1 MSFGPKFPEILVEW
15 IAHNVSNIIFFTQY
29 PLTPSREEVLRIYKM
44 VNKGKMLQSLL
55 IMYVDNGLQ
64 GLTAFIFLT
73 VHNAKKFLS
82 LQLSQ
87 TSQAISAEFNHMLRT
102 QTLARKRKKVISEI
116 FATEKTYQEH
126 LHAITSVSMIIIQ
139 QFFKISDS
147 YIIIS

>member
-1 MSFGPKFPEILVEW
+1 MWIKWTSRVNSIL
-15 IAHNVSNIIFFTQY
+15 F
-29 PLTPSREEVLRIYKM
+29 
-44 VNKGKMLQSLL
+44 
-55 IMYVDNGLQ
+55 
-64 GLTAFIFLT
+64 FLT

-126 LHAITSVSMIIIQ
+126 LHAITSVSMIIIEQ
-139 QFFKISDS
+139 YLKIS
-147 YIIIS
+147 YKCV

>member
-1 MSFGPKFPEILVEW
+1 
-15 IAHNVSNIIFFTQY
+15 
-29 PLTPSREEVLRIYKM
+29 
-44 VNKGKMLQSLL
+44 
-55 IMYVDNGLQ
+55 MYVDNGLHF
-64 GLTAFIFLT
+64 TFLT

-126 LHAITSVSMIIIQ
+126 LRAITSVSMIIIQ

>member
-1 MSFGPKFPEILVEW
+1 
-15 IAHNVSNIIFFTQY
+15 
-29 PLTPSREEVLRIYKM
+29 
-44 VNKGKMLQSLL
+44 
-55 IMYVDNGLQ
+55 MYVDNGLK
-64 GLTAFIFLT
+64 GLTAFHFFLT

-126 LHAITSVSMIIIQ
+126 LHAITSVSMIIIEQ
-139 QFFKISDS
+139 
-147 YIIIS
+147 

>member
-1 MSFGPKFPEILVEW
+1 MSWSLV
-15 IAHNVSNIIFFTQY
+15 
-29 PLTPSREEVLRIYKM
+29 
-44 VNKGKMLQSLL
+44 

-64 GLTAFIFLT
+64 GLTALILFFLT

-126 LHAITSVSMIIIQ
+126 LHAITSVSMIIIEQ
-139 QFFKISDS
+139 
-147 YIIIS
+147 